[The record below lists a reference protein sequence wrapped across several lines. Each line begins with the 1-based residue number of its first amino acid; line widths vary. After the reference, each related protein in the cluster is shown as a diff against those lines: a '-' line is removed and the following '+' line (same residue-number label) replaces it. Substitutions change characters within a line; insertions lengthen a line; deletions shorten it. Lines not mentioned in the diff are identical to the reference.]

1 MALCRYKH
9 TEMQLNPL
17 DLLPHR
23 YPFLLLDQIEIVEPG
38 RRARGC
44 KQVTGLEWQLVGV
57 RDGTPQVAMPHA
69 LIVESLA
76 QLSAAVIAG
85 VEPSG
90 APMVGYFMGCD
101 QVRLR
106 GEARPGD
113 SVELSVELLQYRRGI
128 CRTSAVARVGESVLV
143 RAVLTTIVRPAAG
156 AKA

>member
-1 MALCRYKH
+1 MH
-9 TEMQLNPL
+9 LNPL

-23 YPFLLLDQIEIVEPG
+23 YPFLLVDQIEIVEPG
-38 RRARGC
+38 RKARGC
-44 KQVTGLEWQLVGV
+44 KQVTGSEWQIIGA
-57 RDGTPQVAMPHA
+57 RDGMASVAMPHA

-113 SVELSVELLQYRRGI
+113 SVELSVELMQYRRGI
-128 CRTSAVARVGESVLV
+128 CRTRAIARVGKSVLV

-156 AKA
+156 TKA